1 MNLDPKNLA
10 RMILWLA
17 ALGGLVLLAGK
28 VVGRTATKAAGTI

>member
-1 MNLDPKNLA
+1 MTLDPKQLA

-28 VVGRTATKAAGTI
+28 VVGKTASKAAGAL